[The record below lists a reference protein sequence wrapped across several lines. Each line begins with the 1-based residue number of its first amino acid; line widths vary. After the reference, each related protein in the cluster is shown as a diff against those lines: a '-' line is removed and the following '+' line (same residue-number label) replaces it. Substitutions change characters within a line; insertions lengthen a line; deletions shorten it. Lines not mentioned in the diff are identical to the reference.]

1 MGGTHG
7 THNRTKSQDLDSIS
21 FEKDVYEAL
30 WLQCVEKSFIFV
42 WCDASIGTQDYIND
56 NENTI
61 TRIARIVN
69 QNGQLVHTFN
79 ELNACREF
87 ITHLNNVCLIISG
100 RMGEELVPQIH
111 NFEQIH
117 SIYIFCLNKP
127 KHDLWASNYHKV
139 RKVCTNITDI
149 CESLKSYIIS
159 RSSIDYDRIE
169 FDVINREINSPT
181 IDKHELCLI
190 YSKLIKIILLNMDSF
205 DHGKQDMINYCR
217 NEYKSEYQIQ
227 LINDFERNYSQYNP
241 IWWYTRNCFLQ
252 GIINRALRTHD
263 LYVLCS
269 MHRFIKDMDL
279 KLGQLHENQ
288 RKTTESIKLYFGQ
301 FLSEYD
307 FNQLNYNRGG
317 LMCIN
322 QFLSVN
328 SEHGVAMMFL
338 KQQNFS
344 TSNENKIRVVFQIY
358 IDQTIQSNVSYANI
372 GSISQF
378 VHEKEYLISMSS
390 VYRIDKI
397 EKLVDIS
404 SGYFVKLILIGRNDL
419 QYNNLT
425 QYIQKEQLDEEINLT
440 ELGHIIKNRLHPFKL
455 ANKLFKQA
463 LVKKKQE
470 LRSIILHYNMA
481 IIYDA
486 LNEYEKSLDEYRCVL
501 NIARDFIPNCHQKD
515 DLCLVPLFSNMA
527 LTYQQ
532 KNKFT
537 DAFTYAF
544 RALGITLNI
553 QNDAILKKEFESSC
567 YYNLG
572 LIHDQE
578 GKFFDAK
585 DFYEQ
590 ALRVRQEYL
599 PLGHSDITV
608 LQRLITL
615 LSAKRSDSE

>member
-87 ITHLNNVCLIISG
+87 ITQINNVCLIISG
-100 RMGEELVPQIH
+100 TMGEELVPQIH

-127 KHDLWASNYHKV
+127 KHDLWALNYHKV
-139 RKVCTNITDI
+139 RGVCTNITDI

-217 NEYKSEYQIQ
+217 NQYTSEYQIQ
-227 LINDFERNYSQYNP
+227 LLNDFERNYSQYNP
-241 IWWYTRNCFLQ
+241 IWWYTKNCFLQ

-288 RKTTESIKLYFGQ
+288 RKSNESIKLYFGQ

-307 FNQLNYNRGG
+307 FNRLSNNRGG

-328 SEHGVAMMFL
+328 SEQGVAMMFL

-440 ELGHIIKNRLHPFKL
+440 ELGHIIKNRLHPFKS

-463 LVKKKQE
+463 LFKKKQE

-486 LNEYEKSLDEYRCVL
+486 LNEYDKSLEEYRCVL

-537 DAFTYAF
+537 YALTYAF

-585 DFYEQ
+585 AFYEQ

-615 LSAKRSDSE
+615 ISAKRSDSE